1 MQAFKIVSI
10 ERVSDG
16 QVKVRVRMDSKAWH
30 AAKRAKQ
37 LGSLYG
43 VDISN
48 MAYRMHGVKAHNP
61 SVSDKTRAMGGIKWI
76 DLYYAD
82 ETWQDATHAANVTH
96 VDFQLRRKISAPV
109 LFKPVP
115 NVPIEG
121 GPLSQREPCEVIDL
135 GAYRFNRK
143 VG

>member
-1 MQAFKIVSI
+1 MDTFKIVGV

-16 QVKVRVRMDSKAWH
+16 QVKVRVRMDAKEWAK
-30 AAKRAKQ
+30 AKRAKQ

-48 MAYRMHGVKAHNP
+48 KAYNLYGVKAHCP
-61 SVSDKTRAMGGIKWI
+61 SVSDRTRASGGIKWI

-96 VDFQLRRKISAPV
+96 VDFQLRRVQSAPV
-109 LFKPVP
+109 IFKPVP

-121 GPLSQREPCEVIDL
+121 GPLSQRTPCEVISVD
-135 GAYRFNRK
+135 FVRK
-143 VG
+143 CRKAA